1 MSLPKKPL
9 TLIILDI
16 LSIVGLLA
24 ALGFILFLTPVEA
37 TMGPVQKLF
46 YFHVAS
52 AWAGML
58 SFLFA
63 AVAGIGYLTSRRL
76 NWDWLSLSAIEVGVV
91 FGLIAIISGMIWAK
105 PIWNTWWVWDPR
117 LTTTAIME
125 LIYGAYFILRSGLN
139 TPESR
144 ARLGAVYAI
153 ISAATVPLTFFSIR
167 LFRTIHP
174 VVIATGSEGATFNMS
189 PRMLTALIVSLCA
202 FTLLLTDLVWNRYHL
217 AQLQSLIQEEMN
229 QNA

>member
-1 MSLPKKPL
+1 MTKKPKL
-9 TLIILDI
+9 LILLDI
-16 LSIVGLLA
+16 LCLILVPATLA
-24 ALGFILFLTPVEA
+24 LILFFTPTERV
-37 TMGPVQKLF
+37 MGPVQKVF
-46 YFHVAS
+46 YFHVSA

-58 SFLFA
+58 SFLIA
-63 AVAGIGYLTSRRL
+63 ALSGVMYLTTRKMR
-76 NWDWLSLSAIEVGVV
+76 WDWLILSAVEVGIV
-91 FGLIAIISGMIWAK
+91 FGLIAILSGMIWAQ

-125 LIYGAYFILRSGLN
+125 LIYLAYFILRSSLD

-174 VVIATGSEGATFNMS
+174 VVIAAGNSGSAFNMS
-189 PRMLTALIVSLCA
+189 PRMLLAFVSSLLI
-202 FTLLLTDLVWNRYHL
+202 FTLLLIDLVWHRYRL
-217 AQLQSLIQEEMN
+217 ADVQSANIVRGNLDN
-229 QNA
+229 G